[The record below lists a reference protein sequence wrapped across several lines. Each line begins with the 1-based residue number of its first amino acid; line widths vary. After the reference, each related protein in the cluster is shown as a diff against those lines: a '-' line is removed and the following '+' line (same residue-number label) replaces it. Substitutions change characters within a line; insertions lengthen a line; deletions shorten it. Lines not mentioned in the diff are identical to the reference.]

1 MGSGLTTS
9 FTNSAPWLVLLLS
22 PWALGILGL
31 AIGSFL
37 NVVIH
42 RLPQMLERE
51 WLGDAGLY
59 LQDGA
64 AIARVLA
71 ATPARQAELARQ
83 GLALAAEV
91 AALPAMSLS
100 RPRSRCPQCGHGLA
114 WHENIPLLGWL
125 RLGGKCAA
133 CGTRISLRYPLVEA
147 LTATLFVAAA
157 LLAGPTAA
165 TAVYCLALALLVAA
179 AFIDFDTTLLPDDL
193 TLPLIGL
200 GLVAAW
206 QGWTPVSLAD
216 AALGA
221 FFGYFSLWAVAFAY
235 KLLRGVQGMAE
246 GDFKLLAGLGAL
258 LGWQALPSIILLSSA
273 VGAMVGI
280 FMIVARG
287 HGRNVPIPFGP
298 YLAGGGVAALF
309 FDAQLGGLWPG

>member
-1 MGSGLTTS
+1 MA
-9 FTNSAPWLVLLLS
+9 FPSADVLLS
-22 PWALGILGL
+22 PWALGVLGL
-31 AIGSFL
+31 VIGSFL

-42 RLPQMLERE
+42 RLPQLLERE
-51 WLGDAGLY
+51 WLGDAAGY

-64 AIARVLA
+64 AIGRVLGSQPQR
-71 ATPARQAELARQ
+71 TAELARQ
-83 GLALAAEV
+83 GEALAADV

-100 RPRSRCPQCGHGLA
+100 RPRSRCPQCGHQLA

-125 RLGGKCAA
+125 RLGGKCSA
-133 CGTRISLRYPLVEA
+133 CGTRISVRYPIVEA
-147 LTATLFVAAA
+147 LTGALFAGAAV
-157 LLAGPTAA
+157 LAGPTAGA
-165 TAVYCLALALLVAA
+165 AVYCLALALLVAA
-179 AFIDFDTTLLPDDL
+179 AFIDLDTTLLPDDL

-206 QGWTPVSLAD
+206 QRWIPVSLPD

-221 FFGYFSLWAVAFAY
+221 FFGYFALWFVAFAY
-235 KLLRGVQGMAE
+235 KLVRGVQGMAE

-273 VGAMVGI
+273 VGAVVGI

-298 YLAGGGVAALF
+298 YLAGGGVCALF
-309 FDAQLGGLWPG
+309 FGGQLNRLWPGL

>member
-1 MGSGLTTS
+1 MALP
-9 FTNSAPWLVLLLS
+9 SAELLLS
-22 PWALGILGL
+22 PWALGVLGL
-31 AIGSFL
+31 VIGSFL

-42 RLPQMLERE
+42 RLPQLLERE
-51 WLGDAGLY
+51 WLGDAAGY

-64 AIARVLA
+64 AIGRVLGSQPQRA
-71 ATPARQAELARQ
+71 AELARQ
-83 GLALAAEV
+83 GEALAADV

-100 RPRSRCPQCGHGLA
+100 RPRSRCPQCGHQLA

-125 RLGGKCAA
+125 RLGGKCSA
-133 CGTRISLRYPLVEA
+133 CGARISVRYPIVEA
-147 LTATLFVAAA
+147 LTGALFAGAAV
-157 LLAGPTAA
+157 LAGPTAGA
-165 TAVYCLALALLVAA
+165 AVYCLALALLVAA
-179 AFIDFDTTLLPDDL
+179 AFIDLDTTLLPDDL

-206 QGWTPVSLAD
+206 QRWIPVSLPD

-221 FFGYFSLWAVAFAY
+221 FFGYFALWFVAFAY
-235 KLLRGVQGMAE
+235 KLVRGVQGMAE

-273 VGAMVGI
+273 VGAVVGI

-298 YLAGGGVAALF
+298 YLAGGGACALF
-309 FDAQLGGLWPG
+309 FGGQMNQLWPGL

>member
-1 MGSGLTTS
+1 M
-9 FTNSAPWLVLLLS
+9 VLPPLEVLLS
-22 PWALGILGL
+22 PWALGVLGL
-31 AIGSFL
+31 VIGSFL

-42 RLPQMLERE
+42 RLPQLLERE
-51 WLGDAGLY
+51 WLADAAGY
-59 LQDGA
+59 LQDGSA
-64 AIARVLA
+64 MARVLGSQ
-71 ATPARQAELARQ
+71 PARTAELARQ
-83 GLALAAEV
+83 GEALAADVE
-91 AALPAMSLS
+91 ALPALSLS
-100 RPRSRCPQCGHGLA
+100 RPRSRCPQCGHQLA

-133 CGTRISLRYPLVEA
+133 CGSRISVRYPLVEA
-147 LTATLFVAAA
+147 LTGALFAGAA
-157 LLAGPTAA
+157 LLGGPSAA

-179 AFIDFDTTLLPDDL
+179 AFIDLDTTLLPDDL

-206 QGWTPVSLAD
+206 QGWIPVSLPD

-221 FFGYFSLWAVAFAY
+221 FFGYFALWFVAFAY
-235 KLLRGVQGMAE
+235 KLVRGVQGMAE

-273 VGAMVGI
+273 VGAVVGI

-298 YLAGGGVAALF
+298 YLTGGGICALF
-309 FDAQLGGLWPG
+309 FGPQLNQLWPGL

>member
-1 MGSGLTTS
+1 MGLPSME
-9 FTNSAPWLVLLLS
+9 VLLS
-22 PWALGILGL
+22 PWFLAVLGL
-31 AIGSFL
+31 MIGSFL

-42 RLPQMLERE
+42 RLPQLLERE
-51 WLGDAGLY
+51 WLGDAAGY
-59 LQDGA
+59 LQDKT
-64 AIARVLA
+64 AIARVLRG
-71 ATPARQAELARQ
+71 TARRTDELAQQ
-83 GLALAAEV
+83 GEALAADV

-100 RPRSRCPQCGHGLA
+100 RPRSRCPQCGHQLA
-114 WHENIPLLGWL
+114 WHENLPLLGWL
-125 RLGGKCAA
+125 RLGGKCSA
-133 CGTRISLRYPLVEA
+133 CGTRISVRYPVVEA
-147 LTATLFVAAA
+147 LTAVLFSGAA

-165 TAVYCLALALLVAA
+165 TVVYCLALALLVAA
-179 AFIDFDTTLLPDDL
+179 ALIDLDTTLLPDDL

-206 QGWTPVSLAD
+206 QQWIPVSLPD

-221 FFGYFSLWAVAFAY
+221 FFGYFSLWFVAFVY
-235 KLLRGVQGMAE
+235 KLVRGMQGMAE

-273 VGAMVGI
+273 VGALVGI

-298 YLAGGGVAALF
+298 YLVGGGICALF
-309 FDAQLGGLWPG
+309 FGGQLNQLWPGL

>member
-1 MGSGLTTS
+1 MGLP
-9 FTNSAPWLVLLLS
+9 AMDALLS
-22 PWALGILGL
+22 PWALGVLGL

-42 RLPQMLERE
+42 RLPQLLERE
-51 WLGDAGLY
+51 WLGDAAGY
-59 LQDGA
+59 LQDNA
-64 AIARVLA
+64 AIARVLGSK
-71 ATPARQAELARQ
+71 PARTAELARQ
-83 GLALAAEV
+83 GEALAADV

-100 RPRSRCPQCGHGLA
+100 RPRSRCPQCGHQLA

-133 CGTRISLRYPLVEA
+133 CGIRISVRYPVVEA
-147 LTATLFVAAA
+147 LTGVLFAGAA

-165 TAVYCLALALLVAA
+165 AAVYCLALALLVAA
-179 AFIDFDTTLLPDDL
+179 AFIDLDTTLLPDDL

-206 QGWTPVSLAD
+206 QQWIPVSLPD

-221 FFGYFSLWAVAFAY
+221 FFGYFALWFVAFAY
-235 KLLRGVQGMAE
+235 KLVRGVQGMAE

-273 VGAMVGI
+273 VGAVVGI
-280 FMIVARG
+280 YMIAARG

-298 YLAGGGVAALF
+298 YLAGGGVCALF
-309 FDAQLGGLWPG
+309 FGAQLNQLWPGL